1 MRGSGVPREERRS
14 GPSDADGMDSR
25 ARKATIAA
33 VFDRSAPGYA
43 EIGYFPKLGER
54 LAELA
59 RLGRGARVLD
69 VACGRGAVL
78 FPAAERIGP
87 EGSVTGIDLS
97 ETMARETAAEIE
109 RRELSN
115 ASVLTMDAE
124 SLRFPDS
131 SMDVVTCAFAL
142 FFFPHLERALAEIR
156 RVLVPGGQLA
166 VSTWGADDPGWDWLT
181 ELRQAYG
188 AVVPLRTK
196 SLDRADDLRAVLEAA
211 GFSRVRVT
219 TEWSEAVYADGA
231 AFWRMLWSTSGR
243 AGLEALEPPEL
254 ARFTTEV
261 DAGLRARMRPDGLHE
276 LLQVHYALAVSD

>member
-1 MRGSGVPREERRS
+1 MPREERRS
-14 GPSDADGMDSR
+14 GPPVGDGVDSR
-25 ARKATIAA
+25 ALKATIAA
-33 VFDRSAPGYA
+33 VFDRSAQGYA
-43 EIGYFPKLGER
+43 GIGYFPKLGER
-54 LAELA
+54 LAA
-59 RLGRGARVLD
+59 QAGLGRGARVLD

-97 ETMARETAAEIE
+97 ETMVRETAAEIE

-115 ASVLTMDAE
+115 ASVVTMDAE
-124 SLRFPDS
+124 SLRLPDS
-131 SMDVVTCAFAL
+131 SIDAVTCAFAL

-166 VSTWGADDPGWDWLT
+166 VSTWGADDPDWEWLT
-181 ELRQAYG
+181 DLRKAYG
-188 AVVPLRTK
+188 ATVPLRTK
-196 SLDRADDLRAVLEAA
+196 ALDRADDLRTVLVAA
-211 GFSRVRVT
+211 GFSRVQVVT
-219 TEWSEAVYADGA
+219 EETEMVYPDGA

-261 DAGLRARMRPDGLHE
+261 DAGFRARMRPDGLHE
-276 LLQVHYALAVSD
+276 RLQVHYALAVSP